1 MKPSQIGVITPYN
14 GQLEVLRELLFP
26 TEIAPVVATEEKN
39 EKNKTDKSNSKFPSQ
54 KGPNKPKVVN
64 PLTSLPDKEE
74 VTAVN
79 LEGLEIK
86 TIDGFQGGEKECIL
100 LSLVRS
106 NPAHTVGFLGEKRRI
121 NVAVTRA
128 KRHLAVFCDT
138 ETCSVDRFMRT
149 LLDHMSQFGDHI
161 SAEEYADYF
170 ASGGALGRSEEGVA
184 KDSKSHGDHKASAAG
199 ANPAQSSL
207 VREDFLV
214 VLRKLKDHQLLT
226 GEESKN
232 AVVNVTIPQESDAA
246 SDADNT
252 AKESIT
258 ARVYCTTGVLRF
270 PPSVNSYLRMLVHEC
285 AEELQLNHRSVG
297 EGPSRCIEVTCG
309 EFAVEVEGE
318 KVADFAP
325 SKASKAATA
334 KALAKVKASIAAAGA
349 KITTA
354 SVVNTA
360 VTPAVELPQSAVDN
374 KPSDEDASE
383 DGSDD
388 EETASSSVLPK
399 AKSATKTA
407 PAKKKKPANTPATY
421 VGAGR
426 QSALGRLELQHQ
438 QDMKNKDGALDED
451 ALIEAAIQHNQV
463 PTLVRYVFMYVH
475 FKGPTVFE
483 KLNNP

>member
-1 MKPSQIGVITPYN
+1 MKPSQIGVITSYN

-26 TEIAPVVATEEKN
+26 TEVAPVVAADEKN
-39 EKNKTDKSNSKFPSQ
+39 DKNKANKETNKFSSQ
-54 KGPNKPKVVN
+54 KGPSKPKVVN

-74 VTAVN
+74 VAAVN

-149 LLDHMSQFGDHI
+149 LLDHMSLHGDHI

-170 ASGGALGRSEEGVA
+170 ASGGAGGALGKSEESGVKVLPLA
-184 KDSKSHGDHKASAAG
+184 GTDKVSTGSKPS
-199 ANPAQSSL
+199 QSTL

-214 VLRKLKDHQLLT
+214 VLRKLKDNQLLT

-232 AVVNVTIPQESDAA
+232 AVINVTIPQESNMITDVDTLAK
-246 SDADNT
+246 
-252 AKESIT
+252 KESIT
-258 ARVYCTTGVLRF
+258 ARFYCATGVLRF

-309 EFAVEVEGE
+309 EFAVESE

-334 KALAKVKASIAAAGA
+334 KALAKVKASIAAGATAGGA
-349 KITTA
+349 TTA
-354 SVVNTA
+354 SPAAVVDTT
-360 VTPAVELPQSAVDN
+360 VSPAMEDPQKVADN
-374 KPSDEDASE
+374 KTQDTS
-383 DGSDD
+383 DGSD
-388 EETASSSVLPK
+388 EEQSASDAVLP
-399 AKSATKTA
+399 AKSTTKTA
-407 PAKKKKPANTPATY
+407 PAKKKKPAKAPPATY

-438 QDMKNKDGALDED
+438 QEMKNKDGALDED

-463 PTLVRYVFMYVH
+463 CSI
-475 FKGPTVFE
+475 
-483 KLNNP
+483 KLS